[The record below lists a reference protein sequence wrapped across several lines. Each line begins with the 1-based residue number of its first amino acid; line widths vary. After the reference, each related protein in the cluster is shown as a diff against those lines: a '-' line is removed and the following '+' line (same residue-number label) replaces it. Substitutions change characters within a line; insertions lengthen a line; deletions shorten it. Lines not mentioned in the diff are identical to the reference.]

1 MPWAAALA
9 RPEQSRWK
17 LKIIYGLSITS
28 CFVAFGLLLAG
39 FAKMAGLLL
48 GLATLV
54 EMAGAAITG
63 KKANEGTR

>member
-1 MPWAAALA
+1 M
-9 RPEQSRWK
+9 
-17 LKIIYGLSITS
+17 KIIYGLSITS

-63 KKANEGTR
+63 NKANEGTR